1 MSLQFLTDRNVPE
14 QGAGDWFDVEGA
26 GENEDPVNGVFVQQP
41 RFINNKPYYMRLSI
55 KVCSD
60 PMVIWYNN
68 NPKRKCW
75 MINNRSQADTDNA
88 KCVIKSEADTIDKA
102 TSKQGWFE
110 FDMNTGQFSKSA
122 IKIQKYSDEDRDDV
136 IQKKLSQ
143 IIVEGRKGY
152 NRAMNGT
159 YNRLP
164 KLRGGKSCYKHSTN
178 DFQIRWF
185 ETKWVVDWR
194 KGNHDD
200 NLGAAVCKEDVP
212 EPWMCTIPW
221 RIYDGKAKE
230 KKWKFDQ
237 LTKIGLAK
245 TDFKFQK

>member
-1 MSLQFLTDRNVPE
+1 MSLEFLSDRNVPE
-14 QGAGDWFDVEGA
+14 RGAGTWIELRGA
-26 GENEDPVNGVFVQQP
+26 LPNDDPMNGFFIQQP
-41 RFINNKPYYMRLSI
+41 HNVNDKAFYMRVGR

-68 NPKRKCW
+68 NPSRKCW
-75 MINNRSQADTDNA
+75 MINNRSQSDSDNA
-88 KCVIKSEADTIDKA
+88 KCVIKSQASRVEDIDPAATLFEYNQADGSWIKSKITITRLADA
-102 TSKQGWFE
+102 
-110 FDMNTGQFSKSA
+110 
-122 IKIQKYSDEDRDDV
+122 DRDEI
-136 IQKKLSQ
+136 IQGYFAQ
-143 IIVEGRKGY
+143 MMIEGRKGY

-164 KLRGGKSCYKHSTN
+164 ETRGGKSCYKHESN

-230 KKWKFDQ
+230 KKWKFDKSTVMR
-237 LTKIGLAK
+237 LPDEVAPRHS
-245 TDFKFQK
+245 